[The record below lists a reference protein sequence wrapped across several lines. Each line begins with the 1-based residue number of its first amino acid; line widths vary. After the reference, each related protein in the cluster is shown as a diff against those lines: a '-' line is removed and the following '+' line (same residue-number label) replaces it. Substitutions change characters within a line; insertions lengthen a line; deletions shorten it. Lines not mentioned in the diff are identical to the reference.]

1 MINDHIYLLRVTSG
15 KPRTYI
21 SGTNLWNQPYV
32 NHSVST
38 ATKAKIYYIKIISAQ
53 RLLLQIAWLN
63 LVCFK
68 YNVV

>member
-15 KPRTYI
+15 KPRAYI

-38 ATKAKIYYIKIISAQ
+38 ATKAKIYYIKIISVYFYK
-53 RLLLQIAWLN
+53 LQG
-63 LVCFK
+63 
-68 YNVV
+68 